1 MYGETSGILRDTLG
15 ELLRQHRIQQRIG
28 GAGIH
33 TVPVTTTV
41 AERRVIGQQVSRY
54 RHAVLVWCHQ
64 AMRAANPRIGLEGS
78 TGRSRGPAE
87 ELRYRLERT
96 LRGCD
101 VDLPT
106 LDELVTPQKFDLV
119 ESWRQ
124 AARACAL
131 GEHDFAHGVGYG
143 RLSQDQCLT
152 VIKDAADVARALV
165 SLDRRYANI
174 PGWRFFPE
182 PGRLERAAA
191 TCATWARYGEPD
203 YTVDRRGWRPAPVL
217 IEGPGLPGITGVLQ
231 AQHNLLLH
239 LGHFPTAQNL
249 RLVLD
254 SQCNISR
261 EAARR
266 LALIDPVLAE
276 RWQQRGETYG
286 RLVREA
292 RDLGGVF
299 GIGGAAAGHGAVA
312 ATRIT
317 KLDDAGLS
325 DAHQVRRLQRV
336 SAAID
341 ERVCKLV
348 EYGAAHRLYFHRVN
362 LPRLDLDAGELVHTG
377 RQEFV
382 PITSAVQTELLAI
395 VRSDLRPTPIQRK
408 PPKGAARSR
417 LDFEAALH
425 HRPPPRGASPDVP
438 SI

>member
-1 MYGETSGILRDTLG
+1 M
-15 ELLRQHRIQQRIG
+15 
-28 GAGIH
+28 
-33 TVPVTTTV
+33 
-41 AERRVIGQQVSRY
+41 
-54 RHAVLVWCHQ
+54 
-64 AMRAANPRIGLEGS
+64 
-78 TGRSRGPAE
+78 
-87 ELRYRLERT
+87 
-96 LRGCD
+96 
-101 VDLPT
+101 DLPT
-106 LDELVTPQKFDLV
+106 LDELVAPQEFDLV
-119 ESWRQ
+119 RSWRQ

-131 GEHDFAHGVGYG
+131 GEHDFANGVGYG
-143 RLSQDQCLT
+143 RLSEAQCLT

-174 PGWRFFPE
+174 PELAVADKSPAGSDARRPPAR
-182 PGRLERAAA
+182 PGPDTANR
-191 TCATWARYGEPD
+191 D
-203 YTVDRRGWRPAPVL
+203 YTVDRRGWRPPPAL

-239 LGHFPTAQNL
+239 LSHFPTAQNL

-254 SQCNISR
+254 SQRNISR

-266 LALIDPVLAE
+266 LAPMDPVLAE
-276 RWQQRGETYG
+276 RWQRRGETYG

-299 GIGGAAAGHGAVA
+299 GIGGAAAGQGAVA
-312 ATRIT
+312 ATRMA

-336 SAAID
+336 SAGID
-341 ERVCKLV
+341 ERVCNLV
-348 EYGAAHRLYFHRVN
+348 EYGAAHRLYFHRIN
-362 LPRLDLDAGELVHTG
+362 LPDLDLDAGELVHTR

-382 PITSAVQTELLAI
+382 PITSAVQSELLAI
-395 VRSDLRPTPIQRK
+395 VRSYLRPTPIQRK

-417 LDFEAALH
+417 FDFEAALH

>member
-1 MYGETSGILRDTLG
+1 
-15 ELLRQHRIQQRIG
+15 
-28 GAGIH
+28 
-33 TVPVTTTV
+33 
-41 AERRVIGQQVSRY
+41 
-54 RHAVLVWCHQ
+54 
-64 AMRAANPRIGLEGS
+64 MRG
-78 TGRSRGPAE
+78 
-87 ELRYRLERT
+87 
-96 LRGCD
+96 
-101 VDLPT
+101 
-106 LDELVTPQKFDLV
+106 
-119 ESWRQ
+119 
-124 AARACAL
+124 
-131 GEHDFAHGVGYG
+131 
-143 RLSQDQCLT
+143 
-152 VIKDAADVARALV
+152 LV

-174 PGWRFFPE
+174 PAWQPLPE
-182 PGRLERAAA
+182 PGRLGRAAE
-191 TCATWARYGEPD
+191 TCATWAGYGESD
-203 YTVDRRGWRPAPVL
+203 YTVDRRGWRPAPAL
-217 IEGPGLPGITGVLQ
+217 IEGPGLPGIAGVLQ

-254 SQCNISR
+254 SQRNISR

-266 LALIDPVLAE
+266 LAPIDPVLAE

-299 GIGGAAAGHGAVA
+299 GIGGAAAGQGAVA
-312 ATRIT
+312 ATRMT
-317 KLDDAGLS
+317 KLDDAGLA

-336 SAAID
+336 SAGID
-341 ERVCKLV
+341 ERVCNLV

-362 LPRLDLDAGELVHTG
+362 LSCLDLDAGELVHTG

-382 PITSAVQTELLAI
+382 PITSPVLSELLAI